1 MLKLSRLASAALLS
15 SCATLSLN
23 AVADAVRYNQ
33 VALNAEVSQEIAHD
47 MMDVTLYSEEQNS
60 DPAAL
65 AEQISKT
72 LNSAISK
79 ARQVK
84 DIQVS
89 SGSRNSYPIYD
100 QKNQKI
106 TGWRERAE
114 LRLQSADFAA
124 LSKLTG
130 ELLGELKM
138 AGMNFS
144 IASATRKKHEDQLI
158 KDAVAAFKARAQ
170 LTTEALGGK
179 DYKLVSLNLNSG
191 GFQPP
196 VYRMNAAFKG
206 IAMAASADAMP
217 EVEAGTSQVSLTADG
232 VIEVQLP

>member
-1 MLKLSRLASAALLS
+1 MLNLPRLASAALLS
-15 SCATLSLN
+15 SCAVLSLN
-23 AVADAVRYNQ
+23 ALADAPRYNQ

-47 MMDVTLYSEEQNS
+47 LMDVTLYSEEQSS

-65 AEQISKT
+65 AEKISQT

-79 ARQVK
+79 ARLVK

-89 SGSRNSYPIYD
+89 SGSRNSYPVYD
-100 QKNQKI
+100 EKNQKI
-106 TGWRERAE
+106 TAWRERAE
-114 LRLQSADFAA
+114 LRLQSSDFAA

-130 ELLGELKM
+130 DLLGELKM

-144 IASATRKKHEDQLI
+144 IASATRKQHEDQLI

-170 LTTEALGGK
+170 LTTQALGGK

-191 GFQPP
+191 GYQPP
-196 VYRMNAAFKG
+196 VLRMNAAFKTAG
-206 IAMAASADAMP
+206 MAASADAMP
-217 EVEAGTSQVSLTADG
+217 EIEAGTSQVSLTADG
-232 VIEVQLP
+232 VIEVQMP